1 MQKVSCLQIILIQS
15 STTTLDVIYRFVND
29 LHANEIRV
37 ERETELHNLT
47 AFIVTYLFIL
57 AWQLEFLCL
66 AN

>member
-15 STTTLDVIYRFVND
+15 STTTLDVIYRLVND

-37 ERETELHNLT
+37 EHETELHNLT

-57 AWQLEFLCL
+57 AWPLEFLCL